1 MKEKILDLTEGEF
14 ERDFPAALSDPDRIE
29 KKGIEGH
36 DIAGSIRIY
45 TDSDLP
51 LEGQVFSS
59 NPYVSTEQKD
69 FCGREAILDFTA
81 HTAGFYPGQRLD
93 GTFTIVTD
101 GHNLTVPYS
110 FTVEE
115 KYPEAEGREIKTLED
130 LYELEKNDRRE
141 AVSVFS
147 SEDFKKLLVRHFPET
162 YLSYRSL
169 TGTMGFTPEALENFL
184 CENGLKDRIKLHV
197 FPAELDYY
205 AVNEDVKES
214 FRITRN
220 TDGYVSLSFEVPEDS
235 FISLSKTEATDADFY
250 GGTLEVPFFIKSSQ
264 LHKGVNTT
272 SLTIRGNGLLIKK
285 DVNVSTYG
293 KGEKVYEESRER
305 KKVICDGI
313 EGYLD
318 FRLRK
323 TDTAAF
329 LKSATET
336 TEYFLDKNPADL
348 FSLLYRTMAQI
359 VSGEKQKAL
368 VTIAMLKEMI
378 TDRKSFEW
386 AFLLYLCTLM
396 DPEEGYIDRITAEIE
411 AIEKELDDPRIFWFL
426 LFLRKEY
433 TENPLKRLSDI
444 RKWINRGNYSPIL
457 YAEAF
462 DVINAYPQYIG
473 QLDSFSLSI
482 LRFGQRNGV
491 ISKEVVPF
499 VSECLYDLKDFNA
512 GVFDF
517 AGKLYD
523 RYDDDMLLS
532 SIVSYLLRNRC
543 IGKKYA
549 IWYKRGIEVD
559 LNLTGIYENYMYCVD
574 EADTDMLPQ
583 LLLMY
588 FSYDNNELSEEKK
601 EYLYANVIMYKERRA
616 DIYES
621 YKAQTERFAIEK
633 LQEGK
638 IDDFLSVIYRDLY
651 KRDFFDDELKKKLYA
666 LKDSVKVFCLSQE
679 SGRLSIYTERL
690 KKPFETDLKNHSA
703 IIQIKDDD
711 FFTVLTN
718 QNGVFAEKELFYTE
732 KLLPELDEEGDEK
745 SGKDIRITGETEEA
759 FADHIIAENDYDA
772 VTVDDIPDEVK
783 LQNRRPE
790 VVTFIL
796 RHLIEEDRTD
806 KAFSL
811 MKEVYGFQVPEN
823 QLLHLATQECQ
834 KNEPDEFLTG
844 LSVWLLDHYLSNK
857 VTLDYL
863 CRNYEGPTS
872 DLICVFKYAKARGC
886 EVSSLAG
893 HIIEQMIFEEGDYPE
908 AADAFMSYRIVHP
921 DMNLVRAYV
930 TYFSDRYVR
939 GEKEETDEA
948 FFRYIKDMY
957 VSDHGV
963 NSSIKTALLKHYAES
978 GSLKPDQL
986 KTAEALLRDNLLDGR
1001 YFSFYT
1007 KMDIRLVREF
1017 GLYERVYTETREK
1030 PGKALTACFYPGT
1043 EKEFSQEMEEVY
1055 DSIYITS
1062 LILFRGE
1069 SAEYVVKDEDGKQ
1082 VARGTAVNQNY
1093 PDSGSKSRFGLIN
1106 EISEE
1111 EKSSDSALSDS
1122 IKEYI
1127 RLDLSSDDLFSMV

>member
-1 MKEKILDLTEGEF
+1 MKEKILNLTEGEF
-14 ERDFPAALSDPDRIE
+14 ERNFPEPLSDTDRIE
-29 KKGIEGH
+29 KSGTEGH

-51 LEGQVFSS
+51 LEGEVFSS
-59 NPYVSTEQKD
+59 NPYVTVEQKD
-69 FCGREAILDFTA
+69 FNGMDFILDFTA
-81 HTAGFYPGQRLD
+81 HTAGFYPGEKIE
-93 GTFTIVTD
+93 GAFTAVTD
-101 GHNLTVPYS
+101 GYNLRVPYS
-110 FTVEE
+110 FTVTE
-115 KYPEAEGREIKTLED
+115 KYPVAPDRQIKTLED
-130 LYELEKNDRRE
+130 LYELEKNDRRQ

-147 SEDFKKLLVRHFPET
+147 SEDFRKLLIRHFPDSL
-162 YLSYRSL
+162 LSYRAL
-169 TGTMGFTPEALENFL
+169 TGTMGFTQETLESFL

-197 FPAELDYY
+197 FPAELNYY
-205 AVNEDVKES
+205 AVNEDMKES

-220 TDGYVSLSFEVPEDS
+220 TDGYVSLAFEVPEDS
-235 FISLSKTEATDADFY
+235 FISLGKTEATDQDFY
-250 GGTLEVPFFIKSSQ
+250 GGTLEVPFFIKSSM
-264 LHKGVNTT
+264 LHKGVNQT
-272 SLTIRGNGLLIKK
+272 SLTISGNGIRIKK
-285 DVNVSTYG
+285 EVRVSTYG
-293 KGEKVYEESRER
+293 KNEEVYKESRER
-305 KKVICDGI
+305 KKVICDGMK
-313 EGYLD
+313 GYLD

-329 LKSATET
+329 LKSATDT
-336 TEYFLDKNPADL
+336 AEYFLNQNPADL
-348 FSLLYRTMAQI
+348 SALLYRTMAQI
-359 VSGEKQKAL
+359 VAGEKQKAL

-378 TDRKSFEW
+378 TDHKSYEW

-411 AIEKELDDPRIFWFL
+411 SIEKEEDDARIFWFL

-444 RKWINRGNYSPIL
+444 RKWINRGNYSPVL

-499 VSECLYDLKDFNA
+499 VSECLYDLKDFNP

-517 AGKLYD
+517 VGKLYD
-523 RYDDDMLLS
+523 RYDDDMLLQA
-532 SIVSYLLRNRC
+532 IVSYLLRNRC

-574 EADTDMLPQ
+574 EEDTGMLPQ

-588 FSYDNNELSEEKK
+588 FSYENNELSEEKK
-601 EYLYANVIMYKERRA
+601 EYLYANVIMYKERRS
-616 DIYES
+616 DIYEA
-621 YKAQTERFAIEK
+621 YKSQTERFAIEK

-651 KRDFFDDELKKKLYA
+651 KRDFFDEELKKKLYD
-666 LKDSVKVFCLSQE
+666 LKDSLKVFCLSQD
-679 SGRLSIYTERL
+679 SGKLSIYTDRL
-690 KKPFETDLKNHSA
+690 KKPFVTDLRNHSA
-703 IIQIKDDD
+703 IIRIRDKN

-718 QNGVFAEKELFYTE
+718 QNGVFSDKELFYTE
-732 KLLPELDEEGDEK
+732 KLLPELSEDIEENEGADLYI
-745 SGKDIRITGETEEA
+745 SSVTDEA
-759 FADHIIAENDYDA
+759 FADRIIAENDYDL
-772 VTVDDIPDEVK
+772 VSIDDIPDDII

-796 RHLIEEDRTD
+796 RHLIEDDRTD
-806 KAFSL
+806 LAFSL
-811 MKEVYGFQVPEN
+811 MKEVNGFKVPEN
-823 QLLHLATQECQ
+823 ELLHLATQECE
-834 KNEPDEFLTG
+834 KEEPDEFLCG

-872 DLICVFKYAKARGC
+872 ELICVFKYAKARGC
-886 EVSSLAG
+886 DVSALAG
-893 HIIEQMIFEEGDYPE
+893 RIIEQMIFEEGDYTDI
-908 AADAFMSYRIVHP
+908 ADVFTSYRIVHP
-921 DMNLVRAYV
+921 DMNLVRAYL

-939 GEKEETDEA
+939 DEKAETDDD
-948 FFRYIKDMY
+948 FFKVIKDMY
-957 VSDHGV
+957 VSDH
-963 NSSIKTALLKHYAES
+963 SINASLKTALLKYYS
-978 GSLKPDQL
+978 SLGSLKPEQM
-986 KTAEALLRDNLLDGR
+986 KTAEELLCDDLLEGR
-1001 YFSFYT
+1001 YFSFYK
-1007 KMDIRLVREF
+1007 KMDIKLIREF
-1017 GLYERVYTETREK
+1017 GLYERVFTETRGT
-1030 PGKALTACFYPGT
+1030 PGKVLRAYFYPGT
-1043 EKEFSQEMEEVY
+1043 DKEFSQDMEEVY
-1055 DSIYITS
+1055 DGIYITS
-1062 LILFRGE
+1062 MILFRGE
-1069 SAEYVVKDEDGKQ
+1069 TADYVIKDETGKQ
-1082 VARGTAVNQNY
+1082 VARGTVVNQNY
-1093 PDSGSKSRFGLIN
+1093 PDSGTKSRFGLIN